1 MDATKTINM
10 AERPQIDTAS
20 AWEAYWNKTAKQSTP
35 ILWDA
40 HSEVASARDLP
51 RFKHLMNPELPLIDF
66 ACGNGTQSYFL
77 AKHFP
82 RVIGVDVSQSAV
94 ELAQAQHS
102 APNIEYR
109 VLDALKPEQAAAL
122 HAEIG
127 DANIYMRTGF
137 HHICP
142 DKRSLFVESLDQLLG
157 QTGILY
163 LIELGEAGD
172 QYIASL
178 VDRYEVQ
185 LVVEHG
191 LRPGSITAQEVAQ
204 FFSDYEVLES
214 GEDLVHDPVVQ
225 FENGDYAKVPGFY
238 AILRRK

>member
-1 MDATKTINM
+1 METMKVT
-10 AERPQIDTAS
+10 ERPQIDTAS

-40 HSEVASARDLP
+40 HSEVASEQDLP
-51 RFKHLMNPELPLIDF
+51 RFKHLMNPQLPLIDF
-66 ACGNGTQSYFL
+66 ACGNGTQSFFL

-94 ELAQAQHS
+94 NLAQVQHG

-109 VLDALKPEQAAAL
+109 VLDALRPEQAAAL

-127 DANIYMRTGF
+127 DSNIYMRTGF

-142 DKRSLFVESLDQLLG
+142 EKRSIFVESLDTLLG
-157 QTGILY
+157 QQGVLY
-163 LIELGEAGD
+163 LIELGNAGD
-172 QYIASL
+172 EYIASL

-185 LVVEHG
+185 LVIEHG
-191 LRPGSITAQEVAQ
+191 LRPGSVTAQEVTRY
-204 FFSDYEVLES
+204 FSNYEVLAA
-214 GEDLVHDPVVQ
+214 GEDFVHDPVVQ

-238 AILRRK
+238 AILRK